1 MNILRYTRVE
11 HESTCEPPTGRTS
24 SRGLIFAM
32 SLCGALTGGS
42 IVEAIAAFASRSG
55 TPISP
60 THLIAEP
67 LAFAGAVCGG
77 LLAAV
82 FVTRGVGDS
91 TEPFAPAETCPTEP
105 ALWQPA
111 PYIAMPQRHTS
122 LAMSAADNA
131 PEHPRRATRPYHP
144 RRAQTPHRAMRRE
157 AYNYRIVRA
166 ALPHQLRV
174 MNTRG
179 EPGINGAAATE

>member
-1 MNILRYTRVE
+1 MNNLRHTPVEPDKTR
-11 HESTCEPPTGRTS
+11 EPPTGRTTS
-24 SRGLIFAM
+24 WGLVFTM

-55 TPISP
+55 TPVSP

-67 LAFAGAVCGG
+67 LALAGAVCGG

-82 FVTRGVGDS
+82 FVTRGRG
-91 TEPFAPAETCPTEP
+91 EPAELFAPADSCPSEP
-105 ALWQPA
+105 MMWQPA
-111 PYIAMPQRHTS
+111 PCIAPARPDAS
-122 LAMSAADNA
+122 RAMSAADSA
-131 PEHPRRATRPYHP
+131 SEHPHRAARPHHP

-157 AYNYRIVRA
+157 AYNYQVVRA

-179 EPGINGAAATE
+179 DPGIDGAAGTE